1 MPDGRPIVKR
11 AFVAGLLLV
20 PSVLIVASPSSAAQV
35 PARHP
40 LDPLDPDEIRV
51 AVVAVREER
60 PLADTSRFVSVA
72 LKEPPKELVTRPT
85 SSARDSCVIQI
96 CPGHSRMNPA
106 DSRASRGTTGSS
118 RAGTHPIFLHFVP
131 EKGRFLLFVP
141 EKGQFRL
148 DSGGATAL
156 SSTTQLNDTDL
167 ASSQAIHESQWA

>member
-1 MPDGRPIVKR
+1 MKNIPMPDGRPIVKR

-60 PLADTSRFVSVA
+60 QLADTSRFVSVA
-72 LKEPPKELVTRPT
+72 LKEPPKELVKRTT
-85 SSARDSCVIQI
+85 SSARDFCMIQI

-106 DSRASRGTTGSS
+106 DSRVSRGTAGSS
-118 RAGTHPIFLHFVP
+118 RAGTPHLPPFCSG
-131 EKGRFLLFVP
+131 KGR
-141 EKGQFRL
+141 FRL
-148 DSGGATAL
+148 DSGGAAAL
-156 SSTTQLNDTDL
+156 SSTMQLNDTEL
-167 ASSQAIHESQWA
+167 ASLQAIHESQWA